1 MQMAITTTS
10 ASLLRLLQLSS
21 VSLPV
26 GGFSFSQG
34 LEYAI
39 ECGWVSNLEETQDWL
54 TVQLHE
60 SVARIDLPVLAGA
73 MKAVAENDDAA
84 WQKWND
90 IALANRET
98 KELRLTDT
106 AMGDALKRLLKT
118 LSIPTPIPAYKEVS
132 FVSLFAVAAQ
142 HWDMSFELAAQGFV
156 WSWLEN
162 QVAAATKLVPLGQSQ
177 AQLLLGDMQ
186 NSIPAAI
193 TSSQDINEFTVG
205 GSLPALAI
213 ASSLHET
220 QYSRLFRS

>member
-1 MQMAITTTS
+1 MAITTTS

-39 ECGWVSNLEETQDWL
+39 DSGWIKNVTDTQHWL
-54 TVQLHE
+54 TVQLHQ
-60 SVARIDLPVLAGA
+60 SLARIDLPVLKGA
-73 MKAVAENDDAA
+73 MDAIKVGDVER
-84 WQKWND
+84 WQAWND

-98 KELRLTDT
+98 KELRFTDT
-106 AMGDALKRLLKT
+106 AMGDALKRLLNT
-118 LSIPTPIPAYKEVS
+118 LDISVPDTAVGSTS
-132 FVSLFAVAAQ
+132 FVCLFAVAASE
-142 HWDMSFELAAQGFV
+142 WEMDFELAAQGFV

-162 QVAAATKLVPLGQSQ
+162 QVAAATKLVPLGQSH
-177 AQLLLGDMQ
+177 AQILLGEMQ
-186 NSIPAAI
+186 LVIPEAI
-193 TSSQDINEFTVG
+193 EFSQTLDEFTLG

>member
-1 MQMAITTTS
+1 MVITTTS
-10 ASLLRLLQLSS
+10 ANLLRLLQLSS

-39 ECGWVSNLEETQDWL
+39 DIGWVTNVGDTQRWL

-60 SVARIDLPVLAGA
+60 SLARIDLPVLRGA
-73 MKAVAENDDAA
+73 MLALQTDDVPQ
-84 WQKWND
+84 WQHWND

-98 KELRLTDT
+98 KELRFTDT
-106 AMGDALKRLLKT
+106 AMGDALKRLLNT
-118 LSIPTPIPAYKEVS
+118 LAIPLPATAEGDLS
-132 FVSLFAVAAQ
+132 FVSLFAVAAHQ
-142 HWDMSFELAAQGFV
+142 WGMSFELAAQGFV

-177 AQLLLGDMQ
+177 AQILLGEMQ
-186 NSIPAAI
+186 LVIPEAI
-193 TSSQDINEFTVG
+193 AFSTTLDESTLG

>member
-1 MQMAITTTS
+1 MAITTTS

-39 ECGWVSNLEETQDWL
+39 ECGWVKNVADTQRWL

-60 SVARIDLPVLAGA
+60 SLARIDLPVLQGA
-73 MKAVAENDDAA
+73 MVALQENDAHR
-84 WQKWND
+84 WQNWND

-98 KELRLTDT
+98 KELRFTDT

-118 LSIPTPIPAYKEVS
+118 LEIPLPETAVGDLS
-132 FVSLFAVAAQ
+132 FVTLFAVAA
-142 HWDMSFELAAQGFV
+142 HKWDMDFELAAQGFV

-177 AQLLLGDMQ
+177 AQILLGEMQ
-186 NSIPAAI
+186 VDIPNAI
-193 TSSQDINEFTVG
+193 AFSTTLNEFTLG